1 MLEMKRII
9 TLIVGALLLVL
20 VAGAQEE
27 PKFETFLGYTF
38 VRTDL
43 QNGDNALG
51 LGSFSMEGGS
61 AQFIYNFNKRFSGV
75 VDLGAVN
82 RGNIRVLDVADRRAF
97 FMIGPRFSYRTKSRW
112 TPYFEVL
119 LGASERSVS
128 KDLSVTTGPDTPEP
142 PVVTPHDPFFPGPG
156 VDITASVRA
165 SQTDFAFMTGGGV
178 DFRVS
183 KHFTFRPIAVDYV
196 LNTFPS
202 LLSGDGAH
210 QNGLRATIGFVF
222 TFGKEQ

>member
-1 MLEMKRII
+1 MKRLI
-9 TLIVGALLLVL
+9 TLIAGALLLAL
-20 VAGAQEE
+20 VASAQEQ
-27 PKFETFLGYTF
+27 PKFETFVGYTF
-38 VRTDL
+38 MRTDL
-43 QNGDNALG
+43 QSNNTTLD

-75 VDLGAVN
+75 VDVGAVH
-82 RGNIRVLDVADRRAF
+82 RGNISVLDVEDRRAF
-97 FMIGPRFSYRTKSRW
+97 FTVGPRFAYRSSSRW

-119 LGASERSVS
+119 LGASERSAT
-128 KDLSVTTGPDTPEP
+128 KELSVITGPNAPEP

-156 VDITASVRA
+156 VEITASLKA

-196 LNTFPS
+196 LTTFPS
-202 LLSGDGAH
+202 LLTGDSAH

>member
-1 MLEMKRII
+1 MKRII
-9 TLIVGALLLVL
+9 TLLVGALLLVL

-43 QNGDNALG
+43 QSSNTALD

-82 RGNIRVLDVADRRAF
+82 RGNISVLDVADRRAY
-97 FMIGPRFSYRTKSRW
+97 FMVGPRFSYRSKSRW

-119 LGASERSVS
+119 FGASERSVS

-156 VDITASVRA
+156 VDITASVKA

-196 LNTFPS
+196 LTTFPS
-202 LLSGDGAH
+202 LLSGDSAH